1 MRKMTTEEFIAR
13 AKEIHGDKYDY
24 SKVKYVNARTKV
36 TIICREHNYEFE
48 QVPDKHLHGQGCPIC
63 AGKEKITT
71 ELFIKRAN
79 EVHNGKYDYSKSVY
93 KNNSTYVTI
102 ICPEHGEFQQTP
114 AAHWKGAGCPFCAG
128 NLKMTKD
135 EFITRA
141 KKVHDDAYDYSKV
154 DYSGIDNK
162 VKIVCRKHNYEFE
175 QTPNNHLHGQGCPI
189 CGNQK
194 IGDKLRGNTEDFIA
208 KAREVH
214 GDKYDYSKVKYKKAN
229 EKVTIICRKHN
240 YEFEQT
246 PNSHLGGCGCP
257 ICSGVYRMPKDEF
270 IAKAKEIHGDKY
282 DYSKINYKNL
292 TTKVVITCPDH
303 GDFEQTPHKHL
314 SGSGCKE
321 CGHIKL
327 WDTRGRRTTE
337 WFIEKAKEIHGDK
350 YDYSKVN
357 YIDCKTNVKIIC
369 KEHGEFEQTPES
381 HLKGCGCP
389 ICNKGYTKQ
398 YKFNLL
404 EEFENEYAF
413 RAFLENN
420 DINILL
426 SILINIEPKYEP
438 IKKDIERAL
447 AHASETNPIQFLR
460 EKYSSETDESDETDD
475 DDELIYDIDTD
486 NTVDDVVDWDD
497 DDIVNEMISQESETD
512 NEEQDELSIDDI
524 IRNDE
529 DEIRV
534 INRLDSEHLITPE
547 VREYIKAKYKNDMR
561 RAWMAKRDNK

>member
-1 MRKMTTEEFIAR
+1 MTTEEFIAR
-13 AKEIHGDKYDY
+13 AKEVHGDKYDY

-189 CGNQK
+189 CRNQK

-208 KAREVH
+208 KAMEVH

-257 ICSGVYRMPKDEF
+257 IC
-270 IAKAKEIHGDKY
+270 
-282 DYSKINYKNL
+282 
-292 TTKVVITCPDH
+292 
-303 GDFEQTPHKHL
+303 
-314 SGSGCKE
+314 
-321 CGHIKL
+321 
-327 WDTRGRRTTE
+327 
-337 WFIEKAKEIHGDK
+337 
-350 YDYSKVN
+350 
-357 YIDCKTNVKIIC
+357 
-369 KEHGEFEQTPES
+369 
-381 HLKGCGCP
+381 
-389 ICNKGYTKQ
+389 NKGYTKQ

-413 RAFLENN
+413 RAFLDDNI
-420 DINILL
+420 DILPLIFM
-426 SILINIEPKYEP
+426 SIGPKYEP
-438 IKKDIERAL
+438 IKRDIERAL
-447 AHASETNPIQFLR
+447 AHASETNPIQSLR
-460 EKYSSETDESDETDD
+460 EKYSSDSNESDD

-486 NTVDDVVDWDD
+486 DTVDDVVDWDD
-497 DDIVNEMISQESETD
+497 DDIVNEMISQESQFD
-512 NEEQDELSIDDI
+512 NEEELSIDDV
-524 IRNDE
+524 IRKNNNYE
-529 DEIRV
+529 EEIRV
-534 INRLDSEHLITPE
+534 LNRLDSEHLITPE
-547 VREYIKAKYKNDMR
+547 VREGIMSKILNNKI